1 METHSP
7 LDYVEVLNQRIVET
21 EKHIEETEKMIQELK
36 EHESLLNSHN
46 DDKLVQEVKKMN
58 QDTLEVLKET
68 IEMFKKGMERDK
80 TLIQVFDI
88 SNLASKLAA
97 ESLSKFFL
105 SSSLRA
111 IDKDFVLKNSYYDM
125 ENDRF
130 TGLIKNEKNN
140 KFAYFIVN
148 GNNHSP
154 LYHLVTLQDENEI
167 PDYPKNEQNWI
178 GEKDVISKLVDLL
191 K

>member
-7 LDYVEVLNQRIVET
+7 LDYVEVLNQRIVEA

-148 GNNHSP
+148 GNNHNP

-178 GEKDVISKLVDLL
+178 SEKDVISKLVDLL